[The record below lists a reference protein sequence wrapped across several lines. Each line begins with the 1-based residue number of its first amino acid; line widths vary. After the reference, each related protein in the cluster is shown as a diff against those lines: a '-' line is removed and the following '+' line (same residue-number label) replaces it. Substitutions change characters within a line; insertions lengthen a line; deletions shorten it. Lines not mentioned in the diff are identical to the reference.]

1 MRWFWLFIAL
11 LAVLTGV
18 LYTQRV
24 RQERAEQA
32 AMQAQAEASTP
43 STTTRRSRTRDR
55 TPEPETQPESAPES
69 IAVQPEPQ
77 PVTQDPEARP
87 EPEPEP
93 EPVAKSE
100 SESEPKSSAPPP
112 TEPVAEAQT
121 APDEQ
126 PSDEFNSNELLE
138 MFRASAP
145 EEAPQDDPQPES
157 APVEQ
162 ALAQAAA
169 QQNDQSS
176 EQQPEENNAPSPEAP
191 PSYELRPDGSFKVIS
206 ANAWVQGA
214 GTDDE
219 PYVLSWGVLKSIE
232 KLYEPRAG
240 KDILP
245 DWLDL
250 LDGKS
255 VQIEGNTLVPV
266 IATTTRELLVMQN
279 PWDGCCIG
287 VPPTPYDAIEV
298 VLNHDVDFGNS
309 AVGYGTVQGTFYL
322 DPYVVDGWVLG
333 IYIIEDAK
341 YRSGDGVA
349 FPEF

>member
-11 LAVLTGV
+11 LALLTGV
-18 LYTQRV
+18 LFTRRV
-24 RQERAEQA
+24 RQERAELA
-32 AMQAQAEASTP
+32 AMQAQAEASAP

-55 TPEPETQPESAPES
+55 TPAPGTQPESAPDS
-69 IAVQPEPQ
+69 RTVQPEPE
-77 PVTQDPEARP
+77 PDTQ
-87 EPEPEP
+87 EPETHSEP
-93 EPVAKSE
+93 E
-100 SESEPKSSAPPP
+100 SESEPDADTKTEPEPAASTP

-121 APDEQ
+121 KPDEQ
-126 PSDEFNSNELLE
+126 PGDEFSPDELLE

-145 EEAPQDDPQPES
+145 DEEPQDDPDPES
-157 APVEQ
+157 APIEQ
-162 ALAQAAA
+162 ALAQAAD

-176 EQQPEENNAPSPEAP
+176 ELQPEENKAPAPEAP
-191 PSYELRPDGSFKVIS
+191 QSYELRADGSFKVLD

-214 GTDDE
+214 GTNEE

-232 KLYEPRAG
+232 KLYEPREG
-240 KDILP
+240 KEKLP

-250 LDGKS
+250 LDGKT
-255 VQIEGNTLVPV
+255 VLIEGNTLVPV
-266 IATTTRELLVMQN
+266 VATTTRELLVMQN

-341 YRSGDGVA
+341 YRSGEGVA